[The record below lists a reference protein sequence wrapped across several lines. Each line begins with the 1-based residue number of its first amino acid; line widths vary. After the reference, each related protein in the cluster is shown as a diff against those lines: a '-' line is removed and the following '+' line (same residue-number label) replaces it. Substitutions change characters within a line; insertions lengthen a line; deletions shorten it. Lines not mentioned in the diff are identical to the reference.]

1 MVGDSMSE
9 KRKPRELLPDILGE
23 LNELF
28 AAVEKEGEVVDG
40 DEWANPLMSVSTDF
54 LRNLA
59 DFRDGVQEAGLI
71 YPDEWFDRPDSPDL
85 EDPDMSAWHELTEW
99 FAEHGLLARADD
111 LDEIEP

>member
-28 AAVEKEGEVVDG
+28 AAVEKDSGVVDG
-40 DEWANPLMSVSTDF
+40 DDWGNLLMNVSTAF

-59 DFRDGVQEAGLI
+59 DFRDGVHEAGLI
-71 YPDEWFDRPDSPDL
+71 YPD
-85 EDPDMSAWHELTEW
+85 EW
-99 FAEHGLLARADD
+99 FAEHGLLARADE
-111 LDEIEP
+111 LDELEL